1 MQFLSLDFAGGKE
14 GLGAGGQ
21 QTLEQANAKTTQG
34 DAHTGQQ
41 QDGFIRDGGS
51 HSAYPADSGGEHR
64 ADGGQQ
70 RADSDS
76 SNLSRSATLLSLVIS
91 K

>member
-1 MQFLSLDFAGGKE
+1 MQFLSLDFAEGKE

-34 DAHTGQQ
+34 DTHTGQQ
-41 QDGFIRDGGS
+41 QDGFIRDGGG
-51 HSAYPADSGGEHR
+51 HSAHPADSGSEHR

>member
-1 MQFLSLDFAGGKE
+1 MQFLSLDFAEGGKE

-41 QDGFIRDGGS
+41 QDRLIRNGGG
-51 HSAYPADSGGEHR
+51 HGAHPADSGGKHR

-70 RADSDS
+70 GADSDS
-76 SNLSRSATLLSLVIS
+76 SNLSRSATLLSFNDF
-91 K
+91 